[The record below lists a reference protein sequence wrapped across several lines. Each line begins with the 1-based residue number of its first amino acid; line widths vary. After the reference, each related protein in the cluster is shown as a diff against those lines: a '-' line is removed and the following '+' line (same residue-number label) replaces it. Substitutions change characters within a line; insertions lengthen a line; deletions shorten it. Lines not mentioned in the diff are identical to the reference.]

1 MEVAM
6 KKIILPIAIAACAL
20 AAQFAP
26 AAPPPD
32 VKEIMSKPL
41 TDILGKEGLVLT
53 VTYPPGGADQI
64 HRHDAHA
71 FVYVLEGSIVMQ
83 LRGAEP
89 VTLKAGEG
97 FYEGPNDVHLVGCQ
111 HRHWRGTGASAR
123 WRSGGRRCRECALVG
138 GQRGPGVF
146 RDIRSQPARQRSC
159 RGRRPSC
166 GVVGCRHRPPA
177 REWLLPRED
186 GPGKTN

>member
-1 MEVAM
+1 M
-6 KKIILPIAIAACAL
+6 KKIILPIAIAAYAL

-41 TDILGKEGLVLT
+41 TDISGKEGLVLT
-53 VTYPPGGADQI
+53 VTYPPGGADEI

-89 VTLKAGEG
+89 VTLKPGEG
-97 FYEGPNDVHLVGCQ
+97 NDVHIVGRNASDSRPAKFVVFLVKNQ
-111 HRHWRGTGASAR
+111 
-123 WRSGGRRCRECALVG
+123 
-138 GQRGPGVF
+138 GV
-146 RDIRSQPARQRSC
+146 PA
-159 RGRRPSC
+159 
-166 GVVGCRHRPPA
+166 
-177 REWLLPRED
+177 LLPT
-186 GPGKTN
+186 K